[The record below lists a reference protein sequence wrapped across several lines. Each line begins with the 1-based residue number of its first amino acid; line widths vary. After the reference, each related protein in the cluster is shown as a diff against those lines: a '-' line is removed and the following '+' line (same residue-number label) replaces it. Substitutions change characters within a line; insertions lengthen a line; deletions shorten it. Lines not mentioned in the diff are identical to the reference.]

1 MPPPPPP
8 YESASYDHMEDH
20 GVTIS
25 FDEIEALSPSQPG
38 RYPTAMPHDG
48 EASGSQAPSDFA
60 DGLADSIFST
70 PLPPPATTMGDD
82 DPWETASRLRREA
95 EAAAIAASDAIW
107 TRLGDRENRG
117 HPAQRYSPSLF
128 R

>member
-1 MPPPPPP
+1 
-8 YESASYDHMEDH
+8 
-20 GVTIS
+20 
-25 FDEIEALSPSQPG
+25 
-38 RYPTAMPHDG
+38 
-48 EASGSQAPSDFA
+48 
-60 DGLADSIFST
+60 
-70 PLPPPATTMGDD
+70 MGDD